1 MIKQAKAGKPIDMDA
16 VPPPVATGATQP
28 TASTFSQPIPSTAA
42 VEDLGTSN
50 KATKLELTTQDG
62 ISKSFQDGK
71 LCIERCFEV
80 KCILDVN
87 VSLLIKLRYFVESL
101 YSCTSRVSLI

>member
-16 VPPPVATGATQP
+16 VPPPVATGTTQP
-28 TASTFSQPIPSTAA
+28 SVSTFSQPVPPTAA
-42 VEDLGTSN
+42 VEGLGHSD

-71 LCIERCFEV
+71 L
-80 KCILDVN
+80 
-87 VSLLIKLRYFVESL
+87 
-101 YSCTSRVSLI
+101 